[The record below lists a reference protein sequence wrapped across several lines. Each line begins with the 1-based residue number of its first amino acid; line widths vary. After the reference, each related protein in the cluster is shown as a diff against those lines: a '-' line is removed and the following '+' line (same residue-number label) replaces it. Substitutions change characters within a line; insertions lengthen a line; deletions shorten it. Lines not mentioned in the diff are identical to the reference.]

1 MGIKIRSYGSGAP
14 DSETVIKERQVQ
26 QVMQAII
33 VTGGKQYN
41 VVEGDV
47 LFIEK
52 LEVEAGEAV
61 VFDQVLA
68 IVDGENTKF
77 GTPVVEGA
85 KVEATVVKNG
95 KGKKIRIFKYN
106 PKKGYHKR
114 QGHRQPY
121 TKVEINKISF

>member
-1 MGIKIRSYGSGAP
+1 MNGYQVSARPDAP
-14 DSETVIKERQVQ
+14 DSESVIKERQVQ

-41 VVEGDV
+41 VSEGDT

-52 LEVEAGEAV
+52 LDVNAGDSV

-85 KVEATVVKNG
+85 KVDATVVKNG
-95 KGKKIRIFKYN
+95 KGKKIRIFKYT
-106 PKKGYHKR
+106 PKKGYRKR

-121 TKVEINKISF
+121 TKVEIGKITF

>member
-1 MGIKIRSYGSGAP
+1 MGQQAPAAPDAP
-14 DSETVIKERQVQ
+14 DSESVIKERQVQ
-26 QVMQAII
+26 QLMQAII

-41 VVEGDV
+41 VSEGDT

-52 LEVEAGEAV
+52 LDVNAGDAV

-85 KVEATVVKNG
+85 KVDATVVKNG
-95 KGKKIRIFKYN
+95 KGKKIRIFKYT
-106 PKKGYHKR
+106 PKKGYRKR

-121 TKVEINKISF
+121 TKVQIGAIKA

>member
-1 MGIKIRSYGSGAP
+1 
-14 DSETVIKERQVQ
+14 
-26 QVMQAII
+26 MQAII

-41 VVEGDV
+41 VSEGDT

-52 LEVEAGEAV
+52 LDVEAGEAV
-61 VFDQVLA
+61 TFDTVLA

-85 KVEATVVKNG
+85 KVDAKVVKNG

-106 PKKGYHKR
+106 PKKGYRKR
-114 QGHRQPY
+114 QGHRQPIPRLRSARSAS
-121 TKVEINKISF
+121 KP

>member
-1 MGIKIRSYGSGAP
+1 M
-14 DSETVIKERQVQ
+14 Q

-41 VVEGDV
+41 VSEGDT

-52 LEVEAGEAV
+52 LDVNAGDAV

-68 IVDGENTKF
+68 IVDGENSKF

-85 KVEATVVKNG
+85 KVDATVVKNG
-95 KGKKIRIFKYN
+95 KGKKIRIFKYT
-106 PKKGYHKR
+106 PKTGYRKR

-121 TKVEINKISF
+121 TKVQIGAIKA

>member
-1 MGIKIRSYGSGAP
+1 MK
-14 DSETVIKERQVQ
+14 
-26 QVMQAII
+26 AII
-33 VTGGKQYN
+33 VTGGKHYN
-41 VVEGDV
+41 VIEGDT

-52 LEVEAGEAV
+52 LDVEAGEAV
-61 VFDQVLA
+61 TFDTVLA

-85 KVEATVVKNG
+85 KVDAKVVKNG

-106 PKKGYHKR
+106 PKKGYRKR

-121 TKVEINKISF
+121 TKVEIGKISF

>member
-1 MGIKIRSYGSGAP
+1 MGQQAPARPDAP
-14 DSETVIKERQVQ
+14 DSESVMKERQVQ

-41 VVEGDV
+41 VSEGDT

-52 LEVEAGEAV
+52 LDVNAGDSV

-85 KVEATVVKNG
+85 KVDATVVKNG
-95 KGKKIRIFKYN
+95 KGKKIRIFKYT
-106 PKKGYHKR
+106 PKKGYRKR

-121 TKVEINKISF
+121 TKVEIGKITF